1 MPWLQFLLPAFSANK
16 YHQQESKEWSLLW
29 SSWKS
34 NFRTTKKM
42 NDCFLLPFPNTHIY
56 LWCDM
61 LKAQS
66 LVWALLLLLSKLDF
80 SQGLLPCEMPCG
92 AAWCRRSLMGSC
104 SSQLSVDRRFCGQ
117 DCRMTESAGWE
128 VKAFN
133 YSFLFSVWNSWAVSK
148 VSASV
153 WASIRQVKCDCPPTF
168 SQEKHYPRQGIGKAR
183 RWHEQCSKQCETGQN
198 LQIKSSWWFDIGERR

>member
-1 MPWLQFLLPAFSANK
+1 MELVMIFMKIQF
-16 YHQQESKEWSLLW
+16 
-29 SSWKS
+29 S
-34 NFRTTKKM
+34 NHKKM

-153 WASIRQVKCDCPPTF
+153 WASKTGKVWLSTYLLTRKALPETR
-168 SQEKHYPRQGIGKAR
+168 HWQGKEVAWTVFKAV
-183 RWHEQCSKQCETGQN
+183 WDWA
-198 LQIKSSWWFDIGERR
+198 KSAN